1 MNQFQLSG
9 FHLQHL
15 LIQTVSLLRDT
26 RFCFVLVICVCV
38 LGGGGGGRFVAVA
51 VWASEGGWSNLK
63 MV

>member
-38 LGGGGGGRFVAVA
+38 CVCGGGGGGRFVAVA
-51 VWASEGGWSNLK
+51 VWASDGVG
-63 MV
+63 VI